1 MLQRTCIAALMSIE
15 LLPDRLAMA
24 MASLSLLLLYKAF
37 WGKWIGVKV
46 KVQYGFWADS
56 TASLQILLEP
66 SYKLDTTNSK
76 VEWKKNVSTATTP
89 V

>member
-1 MLQRTCIAALMSIE
+1 MSIE

-24 MASLSLLLLYKAF
+24 MVSLSLLLLYKAF
-37 WGKWIGVKV
+37 WGKWIGV

-76 VEWKKNVSTATTP
+76 VEWKKNISTATTP